1 MRLQKYIIIFCL
13 IILILSVIG
22 IFITEQSNKFYDLST
37 GVFTGVVLTGM
48 TSIILFLY
56 EKNKII
62 NKLYNNFSEIYYTLC
77 AIDKNLANFLVT
89 KEITDRSFGINY
101 KLTMEMLNITKE
113 FDFDEYTSFFDHKFN
128 TILEKALIFNLK
140 LSNLNNITGERAKG
154 ILYHEL
160 MMKDLELKRLQGF
173 AAPILS
179 TFEQSVIND
188 REAILILIGKLHE
201 YVASLKLE
209 LATNLADLDNYHKFK
224 VRWNNKKLLIEKQIE
239 ELS

>member
-1 MRLQKYIIIFCL
+1 
-13 IILILSVIG
+13 
-22 IFITEQSNKFYDLST
+22 
-37 GVFTGVVLTGM
+37 
-48 TSIILFLY
+48 
-56 EKNKII
+56 
-62 NKLYNNFSEIYYTLC
+62 
-77 AIDKNLANFLVT
+77 
-89 KEITDRSFGINY
+89 
-101 KLTMEMLNITKE
+101 MEMLNITKE

-209 LATNLADLDNYHKFK
+209 LASVENKTKNYG
-224 VRWNNKKLLIEKQIE
+224 R
-239 ELS
+239 

>member
-1 MRLQKYIIIFCL
+1 MAFAMFLAIACQRNELQEDVRPEARSSFKTLTVGVADETGTRVGFDEDNSFYWHGGDR
-13 IILILSVIG
+13 IG
-22 IFITEQSNKFYDLST
+22 VLTVNGFKEMTVGDEYHGQST

-89 KEITDRSFGINY
+89 KEITNRNFEINY
-101 KLTMEMLNITKE
+101 KLTMEMLNTTKE

-128 TILEKALIFNLK
+128 TILEKALNFNLK

-160 MMKDLELKRLQGF
+160 TVKDLELKRLQGF
-173 AAPILS
+173 APPILS
-179 TFEQSVIND
+179 SFEQSVIND
-188 REAILILIGKLHE
+188 REAI
-201 YVASLKLE
+201 
-209 LATNLADLDNYHKFK
+209 
-224 VRWNNKKLLIEKQIE
+224 Q
-239 ELS
+239 